1 MSEIQ
6 RLKQEL
12 NAIAAEAKKTAGG
25 LSSLKPKLSNSAQQ
39 VQRTIG
45 GTAKRTDQQMIQTLQ
60 AAEKQVEAAIAA
72 LQKAATTA
80 QQFSSSL

>member
-12 NAIAAEAKKTAGG
+12 NSIAGEAKKTAGG
-25 LSSLKPKLSNSAQQ
+25 LASLKPKLAQSAQQ

-45 GTAKRTDQQMIQTLQ
+45 GTAKRTDQEIIQTLN

-72 LQKAATTA
+72 LQKASSTA